1 MNPVYLSLAPAL
13 LAPGVGARAARAVA
27 PLALLGVSAVQ
38 AAAAIAVAFTVTSS
52 EPLAGAYLTTD
63 ATARLFLVVINV
75 IFLGI
80 AGYVWNR
87 ARTNPELKDVVSR
100 FARLS
105 LLFMGAA
112 NFVVLSNH
120 LFGAWVALEVTTL
133 AAAPL
138 IVREGVPSS
147 RRASWR
153 YFLFSSVGLGIAL
166 VGLMC
171 LARAVELEGGTPTP
185 FVHELRSYAG
195 AHHLPGEDGAPAT
208 LWRRVGLALVILGY
222 GTKLGLAPMY
232 SWLPE
237 TYDEA
242 PPAVTALL
250 AAVQFNCALVCLI
263 RVLQIYRAGDREL
276 VSTELLVLGIL
287 SMAVSTVSL
296 IATFNYKR
304 LIAYASINH
313 AGVIAIG
320 LAVGK
325 TASYGVMLYVVS
337 NAFIKAILFL
347 TAGKIKAHYGTK
359 DTREVAGLIKD
370 LPYSGLLLM
379 VGTFALLGF
388 PPFGSF
394 LGELIILSGLARARQ
409 ITVFV
414 VFCTLIALS
423 FVATGRTIFP
433 MIWGE
438 PKKEVHWPRQS
449 FVAAAPK
456 LAFLVALVAMGIYMP
471 RAVNALFREVAAS
484 LAE

>member
-1 MNPVYLSLAPAL
+1 MNLVYLSLAPAL
-13 LAPGVGARAARAVA
+13 LAPGLGARAARPIA
-27 PLALLGVSAVQ
+27 PLALLGVSVVQ
-38 AAAAIAVAFTVTSS
+38 AGAAVAVAFTRHGS
-52 EPLAGAYLTTD
+52 EPLAGGYLTTD

-87 ARTNPELKDVVSR
+87 ARTTPDAPEVVSR

-105 LLFMGAA
+105 LVFMGAA

-120 LFGAWVALEVTTL
+120 LLAAWLALEVTTL

-138 IVREGVPSS
+138 IIREGVPST

-153 YFLFSSVGLGIAL
+153 YFLFSSVGLAVAL
-166 VGLMC
+166 VGLLC
-171 LARAVELEGGTPTP
+171 LARSLE
-185 FVHELRSYAG
+185 A
-195 AHHLPGEDGAPAT
+195 DGAPAT
-208 LWRRVGLALVILGY
+208 SFLDELRTFSAAPSSAWRRVGLALVVLGY

-242 PPAVTALL
+242 PPATTALL
-250 AAVQFNCALVCLI
+250 ASVQFNCALVCLM
-263 RVLQIYRAGDREL
+263 RVLQVYRAGDHEL
-276 VSTELLVLGIL
+276 VSTELLVVGLL
-287 SMAVSTVSL
+287 SMGVSTSSIV
-296 IATFNYKR
+296 ATRNYKR

-320 LAVGK
+320 LAIGRS
-325 TASYGVMLYVVS
+325 ASYGVMLYVVS

-347 TAGKIKAHYGTK
+347 TAGKIQTHYGTK
-359 DTREVAGLIKD
+359 DTREVAGLIED
-370 LPYSGLLLM
+370 LPYSGLFFM
-379 VGTFALLGF
+379 VATFALLGF

-394 LGELIILSGLARARQ
+394 LGELIILSGLVRAKQ

-414 VFCTLIALS
+414 VFCALIALS
-423 FVATGRTIFP
+423 FVATGRSIFP
-433 MIWGE
+433 MIWGA

-449 FVAAAPK
+449 FLAAAPK

-471 RAVNALFREVAAS
+471 SGVNALFREVSAS
-484 LAE
+484 LGGE

>member
-1 MNPVYLSLAPAL
+1 MNLVYLSLAPAL
-13 LAPGVGARAARAVA
+13 LAPGVGARAARSIA
-27 PLALLGVSAVQ
+27 PVALLAVSAVQ
-38 AAAAIAVAFTVTSS
+38 AAAAVGVAFTVHESA
-52 EPLAGAYLTTD
+52 PFAGGYLTTD

-87 ARTNPELKDVVSR
+87 ARTTPELVDVVSR
-100 FARLS
+100 FAGLS
-105 LLFMGAA
+105 LVFMGAA

-120 LFGAWVALEVTTL
+120 LLAAWVALEVTTL
-133 AAAPL
+133 TAAPL
-138 IVREGVPSS
+138 IVRQGILSS

-166 VGLMC
+166 LGLMC
-171 LARAVELEGGTPTP
+171 LARSVEASGGTPTG
-185 FVHELRSYAG
+185 FLDELRAASSPTSELA
-195 AHHLPGEDGAPAT
+195 D
-208 LWRRVGLALVILGY
+208 LWRRIGLVLVVLGY

-237 TYDEA
+237 AYDEA

-250 AAVQFNCALVCLI
+250 AAVQFNCTLVCLI

-276 VSTELLVLGIL
+276 VSTELLVVGLL
-287 SMAVSTVSL
+287 SMGVSTVSI
-296 IATFNYKR
+296 IATRNYKR

-320 LAVGK
+320 LAIGK
-325 TASYGVMLYVVS
+325 SASYGVILYVVS

-359 DTREVAGLIKD
+359 DTRQVAGLIKD
-370 LPYSGLLLM
+370 LPYSGLFLM
-379 VGTFALLGF
+379 IGTFALLGL

-394 LGELIILSGLARARQ
+394 LGELIILSGLVRAKQ
-409 ITVFV
+409 VTVFV
-414 VFCTLIALS
+414 VFCALIALS

-438 PKKEVHWPRQS
+438 PMKEVHWPRQS

-456 LAFLVALVAMGIYMP
+456 LVFLVLLVAMGIYMP
-471 RAVNALFREVAAS
+471 SPVNALFREVAAS
-484 LAE
+484 MGAE